1 MEKTLAKLEETWK
14 DIKFEFYQHRN
25 TDIQLI
31 RLTDENFDLLEENT
45 NQASSMQS
53 SRYIATFET
62 EVERWTKSLS
72 NITEILTI
80 SAEVQRNWA
89 YLENLFLGS
98 DEVKKEL
105 PEQAKQFVFID
116 QEVKRILKDASEKQY
131 TIVFCDQDW
140 VLKSFDNVYN
150 QLQVCEKALNKF
162 MAEKQKCFPRFY
174 FTSSSDLLDI
184 LSNGNMPF
192 KIMRFM
198 SKIFQAIENL
208 ELKEAGERPTA
219 HGMHTN
225 VGVEYVEWT
234 SPLKLMGKVENYM
247 QEVINSMR
255 SSLKEVASES
265 LKRLHTHGKEK
276 WLTMDPAQTTLLI
289 NMLTWTKDVETAFKA
304 CKDDN
309 MAMKKAHV

>member
-1 MEKTLAKLEETWK
+1 MEKTLAKLQETWK

-150 QLQVCEKALNKF
+150 HC
-162 MAEKQKCFPRFY
+162 RFVRRPS
-174 FTSSSDLLDI
+174 TSSWL
-184 LSNGNMPF
+184 
-192 KIMRFM
+192 R
-198 SKIFQAIENL
+198 SKSASPDSTS
-208 ELKEAGERPTA
+208 RPPQTCS
-219 HGMHTN
+219 TF
-225 VGVEYVEWT
+225 
-234 SPLKLMGKVENYM
+234 SPTVTCP
-247 QEVINSMR
+247 SR
-255 SSLKEVASES
+255 S
-265 LKRLHTHGKEK
+265 
-276 WLTMDPAQTTLLI
+276 
-289 NMLTWTKDVETAFKA
+289 
-304 CKDDN
+304 
-309 MAMKKAHV
+309 